1 MAERGRALPA
11 IAKLRTRLLGLFVC
25 AVVAPVISPLGSA
38 VGGDETLNNGDKPLQ
53 SNVFQVAQS
62 GDLTETYAFA
72 DDPEDL
78 RRTWDR
84 ATVFVPGP
92 EIGAFVYGRLGTASV
107 RQRLAALSGDRRYP
121 LVIYLHDSLSKSFV
135 DDHLVEEFEVENF
148 AAIFPYSRAR
158 GQWPTHCRDKPE
170 TCDVPP
176 QVYLDLVVEMTDT
189 VRRARQLPWVD
200 RDNIF
205 LVGLGDGAAVIA
217 ASGAEV
223 EVNGYVIAGWTC
235 TAPPE
240 LPGFDGLWTPID
252 RPVLL
257 LNGQTNRWRR
267 QADWDGSCAAKAG
280 DHRDVTSLE
289 IDTHIENL
297 FVHPAGRTALIAFL
311 HTKLLR

>member
-1 MAERGRALPA
+1 VPA
-11 IAKLRTRLLGLFVC
+11 NAKRRTRVLGLFLC
-25 AVVAPVISPLGSA
+25 AVLVLAMLLFGSA
-38 VGGDETLNNGDKPLQ
+38 SGGDMTINNSGKSLQ
-53 SNVFQVAQS
+53 LHVFQAAQS
-62 GDLTETYAFA
+62 GDQTETYAF
-72 DDPEDL
+72 DEDPEDL
-78 RRTWDR
+78 RRTWNR
-84 ATVFVPGP
+84 AIVFVPGP
-92 EIGAFVYGRLGTASV
+92 EIGAFIYGRLGTASV
-107 RQRLAALSGDRRYP
+107 RQRLAALSRDRRYP
-121 LVIYLHDSLSKSFV
+121 LVIYLHDSLGESLV
-135 DDHLVEEFEVENF
+135 DDPLVEEFEVENF
-148 AAIFPYSRAR
+148 AAIFPYSRVR
-158 GQWPTHCRDKPE
+158 GQWQTHCRGKPE
-170 TCDVPP
+170 PCNVPP
-176 QVYLDLVVEMTDT
+176 QVYRDRAAEMTYT

-257 LNGQTNRWRR
+257 LNGRTNRWRR
-267 QADWDGSCAAKAG
+267 QADWDGSCEAKAG

-297 FVHPAGRTALIAFL
+297 FTHPAGRTALIAFL
-311 HTKLLR
+311 HAKFLR